1 MSKPKLKEHY
11 IDWILEEQT
20 KGHIHNVKW
29 KTDEQGIHFSFSIG
43 PEDISS
49 IRKINP
55 TYRNLSEEDDD
66 ARWSYAEIA

>member
-43 PEDISS
+43 PEDI
-49 IRKINP
+49 NP
-55 TYRNLSEEDDD
+55 TYRNHPDEDDD
-66 ARWSYAEIA
+66 VRWSYAEIA